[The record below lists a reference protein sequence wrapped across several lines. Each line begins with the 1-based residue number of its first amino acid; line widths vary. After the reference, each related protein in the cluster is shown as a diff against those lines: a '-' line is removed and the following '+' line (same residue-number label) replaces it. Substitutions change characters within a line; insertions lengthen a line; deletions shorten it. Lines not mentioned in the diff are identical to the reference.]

1 MVRTAGDDPG
11 GMRRT
16 NIVVHMTSVHQ
27 PDDTRIFLKE
37 CRTLAAA
44 GYEVH
49 LIAPDAADNVE
60 SGVRLW
66 SVRRPGSGRRLA
78 RMTATTL
85 QAYRRAASLDADL
98 YHFHDPEL
106 MPVALL
112 LARTGARVIYD
123 AHEDLAAAVA
133 DKSWIRPGL
142 RSLVARFIERA
153 EPAAANCLSAVVTAT
168 PAIERRFARC
178 RCPVVTVNNYPQ
190 LSEFQDVPRRVRLGE
205 PAVCYV
211 GAITE
216 IRGIETVIKAIGMT
230 NARLLLAGSFDP
242 PSLRDRLCAMAEWS
256 HVESLGAVGRS
267 EVGEIFAR
275 SVAGIV
281 TFRPA
286 ANHLRSQPTK
296 LFEYMSAGLP
306 VIASSF
312 ALWREIIESSQCG
325 ICVDP
330 TSSEALA
337 DAIRWITSHPRE
349 AHEMGENGRRAVQ
362 ATYNWEVEGGNLLA
376 LYGSLLGRKP

>member
-1 MVRTAGDDPG
+1 
-11 GMRRT
+11 
-16 NIVVHMTSVHQ
+16 MTSTV
-27 PDDTRIFLKE
+27 
-37 CRTLAAA
+37 LA
-44 GYEVH
+44 
-49 LIAPDAADNVE
+49 
-60 SGVRLW
+60 
-66 SVRRPGSGRRLA
+66 
-78 RMTATTL
+78 
-85 QAYRRAASLDADL
+85 AYRRAVALDADL

-123 AHEDLAAAVA
+123 AHEDLVAAVA
-133 DKSWIRPGL
+133 DKSWIHPCL
-142 RSLVARFIERA
+142 RRLIAQFVEHA

-168 PAIERRFARC
+168 PAIERRFSRC
-178 RCPVVTVNNYPQ
+178 RCRVVTVNNYPQ
-190 LSEFQDVPRRVRLGE
+190 LSEFQHLPRRVRLGN

-216 IRGIETVIKAIGMT
+216 IRGIETVIEAIGKT

-242 PSLRDRLCAMAEWS
+242 PSLRGRLCTMTEWS
-256 HVESLGAVGRS
+256 HVVSFGSVGRS
-267 EVGEIFAR
+267 EIAEIFAR

-337 DAIRWITSHPRE
+337 DAICWITSHPRE
-349 AHEMGENGRRAVQ
+349 ARKMGENGRRAVQ
-362 ATYNWEVEGGNLLA
+362 ATYNWEVEGGRLLA
-376 LYGSLLGRKP
+376 LYGSLLGRKG